1 MGAIRDLFRK
11 LGRWSP
17 GQRHSGS
24 QAGEE
29 QRAHETQ
36 QQLQASGFTGK
47 GWKCGRCGNVLD
59 LPGGIKAKIILCS
72 YCGFPIPNK
81 RVGEVFKPG

>member
-11 LGRWSP
+11 LGRRSP
-17 GQRHSGS
+17 GQRHPGS
-24 QAGEE
+24 PGEE
-29 QRAHETQ
+29 QRAHATQ
-36 QQLQASGFTGK
+36 QQLQASGYTGK

-59 LPGGIKAKIILCS
+59 LPEGIKAKMILCS

-81 RVGEVFKPG
+81 RVGEAFRPG